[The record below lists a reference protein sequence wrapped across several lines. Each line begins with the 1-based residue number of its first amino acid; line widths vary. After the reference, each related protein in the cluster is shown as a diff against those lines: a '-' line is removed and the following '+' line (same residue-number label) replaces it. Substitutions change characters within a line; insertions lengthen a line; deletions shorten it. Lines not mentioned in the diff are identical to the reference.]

1 MKKSAACMAL
11 CGLSILAV
19 TATAETPPP
28 GPESRSPAAAPSAT
42 RDASGKKRTQSA
54 TMDSLELG
62 STTITGN
69 RELPK
74 VMYVVPWKRADIGEL
89 GGKPLRSLVDEVLE
103 PVDREVFGRENSY
116 FRALEPARES
126 EVETSVTAGQ
136 GKP

>member
-1 MKKSAACMAL
+1 MKKSTSCIAL
-11 CGLSILAV
+11 CGLSILA
-19 TATAETPPP
+19 ATAAAQTPPP
-28 GPESRSPAAAPSAT
+28 ATAPSSAAAPSPAA
-42 RDASGKKRTQSA
+42 REAAGKERKQSA
-54 TMDSLELG
+54 TMDRLELG
-62 STTITGN
+62 ATTITGN

-116 FRALEPARES
+116 FRALGPAREGD
-126 EVETSVTAGQ
+126 VETPVTAGQ

>member
-1 MKKSAACMAL
+1 MKTYVACMAL

-19 TATAETPPP
+19 TAAAETPPP
-28 GPESRSPAAAPSAT
+28 GPESRSPAAAPPAA
-42 RDASGKKRTQSA
+42 RDAAGKERTRSS

-74 VMYVVPWKRADIGEL
+74 VMYVVPWKSADIGEL

-116 FRALEPARES
+116 FRALEPREG
-126 EVETSVTAGQ
+126 EGETPVTAGQ

>member
-1 MKKSAACMAL
+1 MKKSATCMAL
-11 CGLSILAV
+11 CTLSILAV
-19 TATAETPPP
+19 TAAAETPPP
-28 GPESRSPAAAPSAT
+28 GPEPASAAAAPTAS
-42 RDASGKKRTQSA
+42 RDAAGKKRTQPE
-54 TMDSLELG
+54 TMDRLELG

-116 FRALEPARES
+116 FRVLEPAREG
-126 EVETSVTAGQ
+126 EVETPVTAGQ

>member
-1 MKKSAACMAL
+1 MAL
-11 CGLSILAV
+11 CGLSILA
-19 TATAETPPP
+19 AAAAAQTPPP
-28 GPESRSPAAAPSAT
+28 ATAPSSAAAPSPAA
-42 RDASGKKRTQSA
+42 RVEAGKERGPST
-54 TMDSLELG
+54 TMDRLELDA
-62 STTITGN
+62 TTITGN

-116 FRALEPARES
+116 FRALGPAPEG
-126 EVETSVTAGQ
+126 EVETPVTAGQ